1 MVTNVPQCRHGFEEQ
16 DCDLCVTASRPASER
31 TGSREGQ
38 SFALIYA
45 PSLDRSSFLHL
56 NRQGDSWKIRRYS
69 SPSRRP
75 EELAQSS
82 EKTTRMMLDITR
94 LEIEHELAYPYST
107 SPSGVTVE
115 DSRYWHD
122 EIAKANAKYLGR
134 GL

>member
-1 MVTNVPQCRHGFEEQ
+1 MAECRHGFDEAE
-16 DCDLCVTASRPASER
+16 CDLCLAAARPASER

-45 PSLDRSSFLHL
+45 PSLDAGTFLHL

-69 SPSRRP
+69 AASRRP
-75 EELAQSS
+75 EELAQSG
-82 EKTTRMMLDITR
+82 EKTTRMMLDITK
-94 LEIEHELAYPYST
+94 LEIEHQIAYPYST

-115 DSRYWHD
+115 DSRYWFD
-122 EIAKANAKYLGR
+122 EISKANAKYLGR